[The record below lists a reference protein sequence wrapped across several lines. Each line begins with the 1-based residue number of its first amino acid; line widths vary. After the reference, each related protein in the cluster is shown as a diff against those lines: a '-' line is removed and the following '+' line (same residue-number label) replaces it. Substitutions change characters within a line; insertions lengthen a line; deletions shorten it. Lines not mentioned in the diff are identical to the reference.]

1 LQKES
6 EEPMLDPKKL
16 KDADVP
22 KLIENFMTEERL
34 TPSAL
39 ASILN
44 VAETTVHRWL
54 RGEARPTGTAAAVL
68 WTVIGIGGL
77 AIGAAAV
84 SSGLGIYR
92 LLKKRLAGREEEIAK
107 KVEAEKA
114 KKEKAKRLQE
124 IDALRKKLAEKE
136 AELDKLE
143 KVSREEE

>member
-1 LQKES
+1 
-6 EEPMLDPKKL
+6 MLDPKKL

-34 TPSAL
+34 TPSKL

-54 RGEARPTGTAAAVL
+54 KGEARPTGTAAAVL

-92 LLKKRLAGREEEIAK
+92 LLKKRLAGKEEEIAK
-107 KVEAEKA
+107 EVEAEKA
-114 KKEKAKRLQE
+114 RKEKAARLKE
-124 IDALRKKLAEKE
+124 IEALRKKLAEKE
-136 AELDKLE
+136 AELDELE
-143 KVSREEE
+143 KIAGKEE